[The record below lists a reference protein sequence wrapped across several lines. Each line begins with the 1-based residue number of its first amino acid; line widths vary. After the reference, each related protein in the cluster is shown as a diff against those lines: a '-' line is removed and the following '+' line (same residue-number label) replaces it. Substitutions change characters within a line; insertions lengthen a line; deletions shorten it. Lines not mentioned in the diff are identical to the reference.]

1 MIKKLIGSKGPST
14 KQSGIP
20 VSMDLRFIRGDF
32 QQLKKDFPYLVNK
45 NTVQVDKLGF
55 PDVILPGEGRGFV
68 AVATVYVH
76 VNFALFLLLLLF
88 TGRDRND
95 IYLTLEYGQFEKGSK
110 RAERNVEIAIAVC
123 DKGGNIIPVSNT
135 CTHTCTC
142 RFMPCT

>member
-1 MIKKLIGSKGPST
+1 M
-14 KQSGIP
+14 
-20 VSMDLRFIRGDF
+20 
-32 QQLKKDFPYLVNK
+32 
-45 NTVQVDKLGF
+45 
-55 PDVILPGEGRGFV
+55 ILPGEGRGFV

-76 VNFALFLLLLLF
+76 VNFALLLLLLLLF

-123 DKGGNIIPVSNT
+123 DKDGKVIPVSNA

-142 RFMPCT
+142 RFMPCTCVHENFRF

>member
-1 MIKKLIGSKGPST
+1 
-14 KQSGIP
+14 
-20 VSMDLRFIRGDF
+20 MDLRFIRGDF

-123 DKGGNIIPVSNT
+123 DKDGKIIPVSNT